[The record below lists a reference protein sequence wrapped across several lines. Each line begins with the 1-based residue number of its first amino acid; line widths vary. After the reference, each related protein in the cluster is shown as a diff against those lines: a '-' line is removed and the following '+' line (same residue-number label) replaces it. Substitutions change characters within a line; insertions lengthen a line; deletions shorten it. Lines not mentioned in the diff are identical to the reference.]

1 MPLRL
6 PNLGIVSLMV
16 LAVIASLLG
25 TPAIV
30 AAHAEFDVGD
40 GKYVMEIGFRDEPT
54 YAGLP
59 NAVYVHVEQYGTG
72 GTTPV
77 EGLASSLKA
86 EVTAGGQTTEFALVP
101 TDAGSYEAR
110 FVPTALGDYTF
121 RIFGTIDG
129 AEVDQAVTSG
139 PQTFNSAE
147 PLSTVEF
154 PVARPDAAQL
164 QAEVQAAQDAVSLAR
179 TLGIA
184 GLIVGALGLIVG
196 SVALARAGRPARAA
210 TAGATPL
217 ADEPPGKLIR

>member
-1 MPLRL
+1 MPRRH
-6 PNLGIVSLMV
+6 PNLGIG
-16 LAVIASLLG
+16 SLLLLAAMAILLV
-25 TPAIV
+25 TPARV
-30 AAHAEFDVGD
+30 AAHAEFDVGG

-59 NAVYVHVEQYGTG
+59 NAIYVHVEQYGTG

-86 EVTAGGQTTEFALVP
+86 EVTAGGKTKEFALVP

-121 RIFGTIDG
+121 RIFGSIDG
-129 AEVDQAVTSG
+129 ADVDQAVTSG

-147 PLSTVEF
+147 PLNNVEF
-154 PVARPDAAQL
+154 PVSQPDMAQL
-164 QAEVQAAQDAVSLAR
+164 QAEVRAAQDAVALAR

-196 SVALARAGRPARAA
+196 IVALTRGGRPASAA
-210 TAGATPL
+210 AAATPL
-217 ADEPPGKLIR
+217 AEEPPGKLIR

>member
-1 MPLRL
+1 MPRL
-6 PNLGIVSLMV
+6 SRRLSVATLALV
-16 LAVIASLLG
+16 LALASLLVASFG
-25 TPAIV
+25 V

-59 NAVYVHVEQYGTG
+59 NAIYVHVEQYGTG

-77 EGLASSLKA
+77 EGLASSLQA
-86 EVTAGGQTTEFALVP
+86 EVTAGGQTKEFALVP
-101 TDAGSYEAR
+101 TDPGSYEAR

-121 RIFGTIDG
+121 RVFGTIDG
-129 AEVDQAVTSG
+129 AAVDQSVTSG

-147 PLSTVEF
+147 PLSSVEF
-154 PVARPDAAQL
+154 PVAQPDAAQL
-164 QAEVQAAQDAVSLAR
+164 QADVQAAQDTASLAR

-184 GLIVGALGLIVG
+184 GLILGALGVIVG
-196 SVALARAGRPARAA
+196 LLALTRAGRAA
-210 TAGATPL
+210 PVAVSAPL